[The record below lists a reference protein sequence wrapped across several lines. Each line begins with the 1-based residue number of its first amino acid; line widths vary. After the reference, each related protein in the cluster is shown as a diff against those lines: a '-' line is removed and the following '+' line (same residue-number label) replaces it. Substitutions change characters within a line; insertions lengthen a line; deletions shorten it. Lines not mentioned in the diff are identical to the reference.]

1 MDMKTKVSELIAL
14 GALCALRRKE
24 LKLTQGELAKMAGIT
39 AQSTVSRIEKGELN
53 VPFTNL
59 LDLEAALGI
68 PLLALT
74 REAVSMRR
82 QATVSVPGIDLD
94 PEEVNRNLLRSYALA
109 VLRSHHR
116 AEMKK
121 LNLPEQVG
129 PQ

>member
-1 MDMKTKVSELIAL
+1 MNDELIAL

-24 LKLTQGELAKMAGIT
+24 LSLAQGEVGKKAGLST
-39 AQSTVSRIEKGELN
+39 AAISRMEKGA
-53 VPFTNL
+53 VDIGFTSL
-59 LDLEAALGI
+59 LGLEAALGI
-68 PLLALT
+68 PLLDLT

-121 LNLPEQVG
+121 LNLPKQVG